1 MIEKENF
8 ARQLEKLNLSVSSGQ
23 IERFD
28 EYAKMLVS
36 YNEKVNLTALTS
48 PDDIAEKHFIDSI
61 LPFLHFPLKEG
72 ASVIDVGTG
81 AGFPS
86 CPLKIIRDDISLT
99 LVDSLNKRVNFLSM
113 LSDALSL
120 DAECIHARAEELGRN
135 SDYRESFDVATARA
149 VANLPILCEYCMPF
163 VKVGGYFVA
172 LKGSRGAE
180 EAKEAYTAIK
190 TLGGKLQE
198 VYEYSLPSGD
208 SRTLL
213 VIKKISQTP
222 PKYPRNKGMMTK
234 KPL

>member
-8 ARQLEKLNLSVSSGQ
+8 ARQLEKLNVCVNGGH

-28 EYAKMLVS
+28 RYAEMLVS

-86 CPLKIIRDDISLT
+86 CPLKIIRDDILLT

-120 DAECIHARAEELGRN
+120 EAECIHARAEELGRN
-135 SDYRESFDVATARA
+135 SDYRERFDVATARA

-208 SRTLL
+208 SRTLI
-213 VIKKISQTP
+213 VVKKISQTP
-222 PKYPRNKGMMTK
+222 PKYPRNKGVMTK